1 MLQFSNQ
8 FTCSFFRPL
17 LATVWVWL
25 AIEVLPIDQMLA
37 CIYSFLSP
45 KIQQTYLWKPYIL
58 SDKWTLLRFSVSVPA
73 CLYVCKH
80 VCLVI
85 YLLGTFWSTVA
96 SINSNWS
103 AYRIS
108 NAYNTHSCTQWMTPK
123 RFQYLQQLNEKMFFA
138 DDIIT
143 WYFEIGSIMGRM
155 MMMIY
160 SLYTRKIQYFSI
172 IVSFFA

>member
-1 MLQFSNQ
+1 MCVAILKPIYGAVFSVHCWPLCELGLQLKFYRS
-8 FTCSFFRPL
+8 TKCL
-17 LATVWVWL
+17 H
-25 AIEVLPIDQMLA
+25 A

-123 RFQYLQQLNEKMFFA
+123 RFQY
-138 DDIIT
+138 
-143 WYFEIGSIMGRM
+143 
-155 MMMIY
+155 
-160 SLYTRKIQYFSI
+160 
-172 IVSFFA
+172 